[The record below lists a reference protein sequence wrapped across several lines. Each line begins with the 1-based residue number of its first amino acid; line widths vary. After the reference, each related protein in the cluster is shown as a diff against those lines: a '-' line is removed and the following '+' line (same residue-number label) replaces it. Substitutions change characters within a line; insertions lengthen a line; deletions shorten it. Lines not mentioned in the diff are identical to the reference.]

1 MNPPQR
7 LHWAWVILGVCFINL
22 FVNYSIRLGYGV
34 VLPEMIRTMG
44 IGRAAS
50 GSIYNAYLFTYIAIT
65 PLTGFLTDRFGARRI
80 ITVCCFLLG
89 IGTLLMSQVETL
101 WTACAVYALVGLG
114 ATGMWTPVITVVQ
127 RWFAFRRRGLA
138 LGVLSTGY
146 GLGFATMGVAF
157 PWIVNHFD
165 WRFAWVFL
173 GILGLIMTGVN
184 GGLLRSDPA
193 EAGFRPWGSQNG
205 SQAKGPAPGKTNVS
219 IPLRQLFADRRF
231 WLIGTSYF
239 AISYSLYGITT
250 FMVDFAQHQLG
261 LPMEKASLLATVH
274 GIGQIIGVLSI
285 LPLSDYW
292 GRKKTIMISN
302 GCIAAALAGLL
313 LIHQSWSMMMVLVG
327 WLAIFYGATFPIYG
341 ACAGDFFPREA
352 MGTVIGAWT
361 PFYGLGAIVTHWVT
375 GFLRDS
381 TGVYDGPFAI
391 NVAMAIIAL
400 LLMSRVVPRTES
412 QPRD

>member
-1 MNPPQR
+1 MNSTQR
-7 LHWAWVILGVCFINL
+7 MHWAWVILGVCFLNL
-22 FVNYSIRLGYGV
+22 FVNYSSRLGYGV

-44 IGRAAS
+44 IGRADS
-50 GSIYNAYLFTYIAIT
+50 GSIYNAYLLTYIAVT
-65 PLTGFLTDRFGARRI
+65 PLTGFLTDRFGARRV

-89 IGTLLMSQVETL
+89 IGTLLMSQVQNL
-101 WTACAVYALVGLG
+101 WVACAVYALVGLG

-138 LGVLSTGY
+138 LGILSTGY

-173 GILGLIMTGVN
+173 GIMGLIMTVAN

-193 EAGFRPWGSQNG
+193 ESGYRPWGSPNRPSGNTPSSPQPKAG
-205 SQAKGPAPGKTNVS
+205 
-219 IPLRQLFADRRF
+219 IPLRQLFANRHF

-261 LPMEKASLLATVH
+261 FPMEKAALLATVH

-292 GRKKTIMISN
+292 GRKKTILISN
-302 GCIAAALAGLL
+302 ACIAVALAGLL
-313 LIHQSWSMMMVLVG
+313 LVQQSWLMLLVLVG
-327 WLAIFYGATFPIYG
+327 LLAIFYGVTFPIYG
-341 ACAGDFFPREA
+341 ACAGDFFPREV

-375 GFLRDS
+375 GLLRDS
-381 TGVYDGPFAI
+381 TGVYDGAFAI
-391 NVAMAIIAL
+391 NLAMAIIAF
-400 LLMSRVVPRTES
+400 LLMSRVTPRS
-412 QPRD
+412 QASNLD